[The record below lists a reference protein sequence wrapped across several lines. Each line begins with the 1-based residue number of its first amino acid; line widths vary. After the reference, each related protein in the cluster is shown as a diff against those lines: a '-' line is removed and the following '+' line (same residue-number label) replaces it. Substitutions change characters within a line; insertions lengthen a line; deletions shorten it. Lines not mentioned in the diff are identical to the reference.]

1 MMSPSRIA
9 AAALA
14 LSFAACAPVSVTRI
28 GPTLPAREAKC
39 AVEVLDRGEL
49 PGRPYRDV
57 GLVTI
62 ESCEDYRLAPCRGWL
77 EEAVC
82 ALGGQVAYVSEE
94 RREENPGLAPMRV
107 QVLAAVYVSDLRP
120 DAETDPVLGARAC
133 DPPAE
138 AAAEGPEKCLE

>member
-1 MMSPSRIA
+1 MTRPSRMIVA
-9 AAALA
+9 AFA
-14 LSFAACAPVSVTRI
+14 LSLGACAPVSVTRI
-28 GPTLPAREAKC
+28 GPSLPPRAERC
-39 AVEVLDRGEL
+39 DVEVLDRGEI
-49 PGRPYRDV
+49 PKRPYRDV

-82 ALGGQVAYVSEE
+82 SVGGQVAYVSEE
-94 RREENPGLAPMRV
+94 RRPDPGFAPMRA
-107 QVLAAVYVSDLRP
+107 QVLVAVYVSDLRP
-120 DAETDPVLGARAC
+120 DPKSDPVLRSRAC